1 MKQTCFSLSLLP
13 FKVPVDCKFWSG
25 LATNSFFL
33 FDFCN
38 TVEPCILEQIDYL
51 WGLAMAKAMI

>member
-1 MKQTCFSLSLLP
+1 MEGVIDGQLTMRP
-13 FKVPVDCKFWSG
+13 FKNKS
-25 LATNSFFL
+25 
-33 FDFCN
+33 N